1 MKITKRNGTITVYD
15 DEKVTKSILNAN
27 AASEGDRK
35 LTKNEAGGLAYIVFN
50 RLIAENEII
59 TTREIRECV
68 CAVLRDKGFPNTAKE
83 YAEYKKL

>member
-27 AASEGDRK
+27 AASGEK
-35 LTKNEAGGLAYIVFN
+35 KISQNEAAAMAFEVFN
-50 RLIAENEII
+50 KLIEENEII

-68 CAVLRDKGFPNTAKE
+68 YALLCDKGYPKTAKG
-83 YAEYKKL
+83 YAEYKKI